1 MRSTLTLVFL
11 ARRASVA
18 FNSSPQ
24 TAGTTPLSIQSQ
36 SWFPR
41 FPVPVAQIV
50 LSYFATQHDLD
61 APIRGVCGTYKI
73 SHKAP
78 LTSLTDVP
86 LTRFSPPLR
95 PVERPRAGREHQEQG
110 RELIPCVWNVHHG
123 QGGRSCRRLGHATE
137 SPGCL
142 GLRICDASVYPAI
155 RLGPSSPLQ
164 KSWRRSSRRNILLT
178 SLFDIFTPRESFTCR
193 VFIASVNV
201 SHCVCARMA
210 RQASSFGAP
219 STAYCPHTILGSFKS
234 SIPIGEWRHK

>member
-1 MRSTLTLVFL
+1 MGKADDPAAILD
-11 ARRASVA
+11 
-18 FNSSPQ
+18 
-24 TAGTTPLSIQSQ
+24 
-36 SWFPR
+36 
-41 FPVPVAQIV
+41 
-50 LSYFATQHDLD
+50 TQLRV
-61 APIRGVCGTYKI
+61 RG
-73 SHKAP
+73 A
-78 LTSLTDVP
+78 
-86 LTRFSPPLR
+86 
-95 PVERPRAGREHQEQG
+95 
-110 RELIPCVWNVHHG
+110 
-123 QGGRSCRRLGHATE
+123 
-137 SPGCL
+137 L

-234 SIPIGEWRHK
+234 SIPIGEWRHKVIPTRDPRVKYPPLTNPLTDWHTLVVSEGNPLPMVYLWKVEVRINAVGDLYLVARTVC